1 MNPWAT
7 NHRAPE
13 SGASSTRG
21 ASRRDLLK
29 TFATAGAGAL
39 SPASALIAQSA
50 RSANEATVGRI
61 DVHHHMQTHFV
72 PGGADAHWTPDK
84 SLDEMDRHA
93 IATAMLSHP
102 GNGDQIYDGTEKGRA
117 LARRINE
124 YGAKLVS
131 ANPKRFGLLA
141 ALPMRD
147 VEGTLKEIEYALD
160 TLKADGFGILSN
172 TGEKWPGDPTYLPI
186 FQELDRRKAVVFIH
200 PYVNKCCRQ
209 LVAGVGDAVVEY
221 DFDTTRAITSLLFNG
236 VLSRCPD
243 VRFIVNHSGAAVPA
257 LAGRIKDRVPGAQ
270 TSNFG
275 GRPGNHEGKNDKIP
289 NGVFYELKKLYYECA
304 HATYP
309 MPMAALTSLVPTSQ
323 LLFGTD
329 YPAEPME
336 STLDQLPNDA
346 LSREVLRALDRG
358 NAERLFPRLKA

>member
-1 MNPWAT
+1 
-7 NHRAPE
+7 
-13 SGASSTRG
+13 
-21 ASRRDLLK
+21 
-29 TFATAGAGAL
+29 
-39 SPASALIAQSA
+39 
-50 RSANEATVGRI
+50 
-61 DVHHHMQTHFV
+61 
-72 PGGADAHWTPDK
+72 
-84 SLDEMDRHA
+84 
-93 IATAMLSHP
+93 
-102 GNGDQIYDGTEKGRA
+102 
-117 LARRINE
+117 
-124 YGAKLVS
+124 
-131 ANPKRFGLLA
+131 
-141 ALPMRD
+141 
-147 VEGTLKEIEYALD
+147 
-160 TLKADGFGILSN
+160 
-172 TGEKWPGDPTYLPI
+172 
-186 FQELDRRKAVVFIH
+186 VVFIH

-236 VLSRCPD
+236 LLSRCPD

-275 GRPGNHEGKNDKIP
+275 ARPSNHEGKNDKIP